1 MRFPCCICGEMVIQ
15 NPFQDLCPDCED
27 RLEETPWPEKTLS
40 LSLFQEREISNEV
53 SQKSLQMHGG
63 A

>member
-15 NPFQDLCPDCED
+15 SPFQDLCPDCEG
-27 RLEETPWPEKTLS
+27 RLEEIPRRPEKTLS

-53 SQKSLQMHGG
+53 SQKL
-63 A
+63 